1 MVKSSM
7 SYLAIEIVRK
17 QTLNEPANKVLFIL
31 GKINKILIFKRVSC
45 RKSYKFKMYIP
56 NNK

>member
-1 MVKSSM
+1 M